1 MVWIFRLWAGL
12 VRRDLVLALAR
23 CELGPDH
30 MASVGLRALT
40 TKQGC
45 QPCRCHEGH
54 VTLEGGSRQMAGA
67 QRGPVAQPKPAGD
80 GTQAASLTVFIL
92 NLGSEST
99 RTTMLK
105 EVGFVLFILN
115 LESLCDFSIRSFSPN

>member
-1 MVWIFRLWAGL
+1 MDLETLMVWIFRLWAGL

-30 MASVGLRALT
+30 VASVGLRAST
-40 TKQGC
+40 AEQGC
-45 QPCRCHEGH
+45 QPRRCHEGH
-54 VTLEGGSRQMAGA
+54 VTVEGGSRQMAGA
-67 QRGPVAQPKPAGD
+67 QPEPAGD
-80 GTQAASLTVFIL
+80 GTQTASLTVF

-105 EVGFVLFILN
+105 APEPR
-115 LESLCDFSIRSFSPN
+115 C

>member
-1 MVWIFRLWAGL
+1 MDLETLRVWIFRLWAGL

-30 MASVGLRALT
+30 MASVGLRAST
-40 TKQGC
+40 AEQGC
-45 QPCRCHEGH
+45 QPRRCHEGH
-54 VTLEGGSRQMAGA
+54 VTLEGGSWQMAGA
-67 QRGPVAQPKPAGD
+67 QPEPAGD
-80 GTQAASLTVFIL
+80 GTQAASLTIFIF

-105 EVGFVLFILN
+105 EVGV
-115 LESLCDFSIRSFSPN
+115 SCSF